1 MKPFRLMF
9 SAGKIFRSTTFALT
23 LLAILVTA
31 GSLSAQTQTPL
42 VGISGRIVDEG
53 GAGLPGCVQVWTV
66 YPDGEMVADSCAGPD
81 GYFDVIVSAGTYD
94 IRVMGEGFCTIV
106 EQGLDSPTFALT
118 IMVSAVPE
126 PAITPFV
133 ADFWGIDA
141 ALFGYPLQPGDKITA
156 TDPGG
161 VVCGSATVATEG
173 QFLIHVYGDDQLT
186 TPGIDEGAVAGD
198 EITFWLNCA
207 CPLPA
212 EHLWTQHAS
221 VNEHLAFE
229 CTREQEIPLCGNWS
243 LISYNVHVE
252 NQALENVLQSI
263 DGEYRHVITSTCES
277 GALTWDIDRPS
288 HLDDLHAMDN
298 FHGYLVYAPGADI
311 LTITGVP
318 VAPDTPLELCE
329 SWNLISYLPNEADSL
344 LHALASISGGFEYLY
359 AFDCD
364 LGAQTY
370 DPVRPPIL
378 NDLSCMKP
386 GHGYWVRMNAPAT
399 LTYPA
404 SGYTCDDGA
413 LPLPRVVNLLDRV
426 TPTPW
431 VCDFWSAGSPN
442 GLEPGSVL
450 TAYDEQHTI
459 CGQTI
464 VLDGGAFMVHVYGD
478 NPLTAAD
485 EGAVEGSPL
494 TFASDGEPVN
504 FGGVAAWNERGS
516 IEVTLTGFGGP
527 APIPQMFELLQNYP
541 NPFNAGTT
549 IRFLLPAATDWSLG
563 IYNIVGQEI
572 SRYDGHSTGDPVSIH
587 WDAAD
592 APSGIYFYRV
602 TGNSLSRTR
611 KMTLLK

>member
-1 MKPFRLMF
+1 MKPVGLMI
-9 SAGKIFRSTTFALT
+9 SAGKIFRSFALIMA
-23 LLAILVTA
+23 LLTILATA
-31 GSLSAQTQTPL
+31 GPLSAQTQNPP

-53 GAGLPGCVQVWTV
+53 GVGLPACVQVWTA
-66 YPDGEMVADSCAGPD
+66 YPGGGMVADTCAGPD
-81 GYFDVIVSAGTYD
+81 GYFDIIVSAGTYD
-94 IRVMGEGFCTIV
+94 IRVVGEGFCTIV
-106 EQGLDSPTFALT
+106 EPGVDSPTSALT
-118 IMVSAVPE
+118 ITMSSIPT

-133 ADFWGIDA
+133 ADYWGVDA
-141 ALFGYPLQPGDKITA
+141 ALSGDLLQPGDVISA
-156 TDPGG
+156 TDPDG
-161 VVCGSATVATEG
+161 VICGLAVVQTEG

-186 TPGIDEGAVAGD
+186 TPGIDEGAVSGD

-207 CPLPA
+207 CPLTA
-212 EHLWTQHAS
+212 EYMWTQHAS

-229 CTREQEIPLCGNWS
+229 CTREQKIPLCGDWT
-243 LISYNVHVE
+243 LISYNVQVE
-252 NQALENVLQSI
+252 DTALENVLQSI
-263 DGEYRHVITSTCES
+263 DGLYRHVIASTCES

-288 HLDDLHAMDN
+288 HLDDLHFMDN
-298 FHGYLVYAPGADI
+298 FHGYLVYAPGADT

-344 LHALASISGGFEYLY
+344 LHALGSIAGGFGYVH

-386 GHGYWVRMNAPAT
+386 GHGYWVRMTAPAT
-399 LTYPA
+399 LIYPV
-404 SGYTCDDGA
+404 SGYSCDGGIS
-413 LPLPRVVNLLDRV
+413 PLPRVVNLLGQV

-431 VCDFWSAGSPN
+431 VCDFWSAGSPD
-442 GLEPGSVL
+442 GLEPGTVL
-450 TAYDEQHTI
+450 TVYDEQGTI

-494 TFASDGEPVN
+494 TFAGDGVPVT

-516 IEVTLTGFGGP
+516 VEVTLTGFGGS
-527 APIPQMFELLQNYP
+527 APVPQIFELLQNYP

-572 SRYDGHSTGDPVSIH
+572 LRYDGHSTGEPVSIY
-587 WDAAD
+587 WNAAD

-602 TGNSLSRTR
+602 TGNGLSRTR